1 MVAGDSMK
9 QSGTGKLLA
18 IALLGVV
25 FGVYRHIQQTKWL
38 GRGREAYLAD
48 QNGHFDKIVQ
58 YHSMG
63 STLVACVILVA
74 IGVAL
79 YELTA
84 WGLTKVIPPSTIEE

>member
-1 MVAGDSMK
+1 MK

-18 IALLGVV
+18 IALLGGL
-25 FGVYRHIQQTKWL
+25 FGVFRHIQQTRWI

-48 QNGHFDKIVQ
+48 QSGHFDKIVQ

-63 STLVACVILVA
+63 ATLIACVLLVA

-79 YELTA
+79 YEVTA